1 MSVPQGINELAD
13 KIAQLEKESDDLKS
27 KNQQLE
33 KESDDLKKQAEGLSV
48 PEKESTAIN
57 QRIAAIDQRI
67 AAIDQRIAAIDQRI
81 AANQKDITSIRPAR
95 GKCWTLFFSRRGAS
109 PKIRPLT
116 SSTTCASAS
125 WSWLPS
131 WGCSCIGEC
140 AACWRTSSHTSSSV
154 ASLLCQQL
162 LPRAGCG
169 AHPKQD

>member
-13 KIAQLEKESDDLKS
+13 KIAQLEQENNDLKKESDDLKS

-33 KESDDLKKQAEGLSV
+33 KESDDLKMQAEGLSV

-57 QRIAAIDQRI
+57 QRI